1 MKVKVIHEERKIPL
15 SEIAEELKK
24 GNIVDRFEYGDYDN
38 WVTVILKE
46 VAVDKVEEL
55 GPKAI
60 NKYCVT
66 VKSVW
71 NYIGYAGTVS
81 EREDTGYSMLYT
93 DDPNSLSVNV
103 YGYAVEE

>member
-46 VAVDKVEEL
+46 VTVDKVEEL

-60 NKYCVT
+60 RKYCVT

-71 NYIGYAGTVS
+71 NDISYDGTVS
-81 EREDTGYSMLYT
+81 EREDTGYSMQYT
-93 DDPNSLSVNV
+93 DDPNSLSVNI